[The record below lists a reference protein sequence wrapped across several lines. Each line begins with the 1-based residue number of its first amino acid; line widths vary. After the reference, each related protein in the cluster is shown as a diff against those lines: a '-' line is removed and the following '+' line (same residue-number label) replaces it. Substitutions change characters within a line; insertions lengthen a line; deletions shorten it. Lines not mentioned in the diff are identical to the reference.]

1 MNLRTQGFRGS
12 SWMLVAPSML
22 LVALAPMAKAS
33 YVYGQ
38 FAPGGTSVEVTA
50 NELYFY
56 NLGATVAPPSGVFT
70 LDSPSTGSFAPLLSD
85 NGTVM
90 DLTQL
95 SSDASCVGCIYAPVD
110 TSLSPNIFMQLPV
123 TGTTIDL
130 SINNISAGQDTPGTP
145 ICSTLT
151 IPQLETS
158 GTTCTPSA
166 SSPFTL
172 SNVTVGGGVDTF
184 VTLTGTG
191 LAWFTATPSQTS
203 SAVYSFTTSFADQS
217 IYAVLGDIATDGDI
231 VSSLGGDVT
240 VTAPSSIPEPGTSG
254 MMLLAGGGLLLL
266 SRIRRARKP

>member
-172 SNVTVGGGVDTF
+172 SNVTVGGGVDTLSLSPEPGWLGSRRLRPKRLRRF
-184 VTLTGTG
+184 
-191 LAWFTATPSQTS
+191 TPSQ
-203 SAVYSFTTSFADQS
+203 
-217 IYAVLGDIATDGDI
+217 LR
-231 VSSLGGDVT
+231 
-240 VTAPSSIPEPGTSG
+240 
-254 MMLLAGGGLLLL
+254 
-266 SRIRRARKP
+266 SRIRASTQSWATSQPTAILLALWVAMSP